1 MRKFQ
6 FHFLVLLLITGITG
20 CVSSKKQNVVHLLQ
34 PENFYYYVQGFG
46 VNNDPK
52 KVFTWENGILR
63 ASGEHY
69 GFAAT
74 KQTNFTNYRLVA
86 EFKWGEKTW
95 PPREH
100 NTRDSGVLVH
110 CVGSDPKIDA
120 NWIWPQSIE
129 GQIIEGGTGDVLV
142 VGGAYLTVN
151 GKTLGPKTARFDRPG
166 REPWKDVKGF
176 RGPNEIEKP
185 FGQWNKMEIICDG
198 DRVCVSVN
206 GHKTID
212 GTNASPRMGK
222 ILLQSEGAEIFFR
235 RLDLYPL
242 R

>member
-1 MRKFQ
+1 M
-6 FHFLVLLLITGITG
+6 
-20 CVSSKKQNVVHLLQ
+20 
-34 PENFYYYVQGFG
+34 
-46 VNNDPK
+46 
-52 KVFTWENGILR
+52 
-63 ASGEHY
+63 
-69 GFAAT
+69 
-74 KQTNFTNYRLVA
+74 
-86 EFKWGEKTW
+86 
-95 PPREH
+95 
-100 NTRDSGVLVH
+100 LVH
-110 CVGSDPKIDA
+110 CVGSDPKTDA
-120 NWIWPQSIE
+120 NWIWPQCIE

-176 RGPNEIEKP
+176 RGPHEIEKP

-198 DRVCVSVN
+198 DRVCVRVN
-206 GHKTID
+206 GHTTVE
-212 GTNASPRMGK
+212 GTNASLRMGK